1 MLPQVVIECVLS
13 LALIA
18 VSAAAIFSERMQPA
32 LRTDIARNTPW
43 DAMNSRP
50 SYWRF
55 NHRHRPLGP
64 EALAH

>member
-1 MLPQVVIECVLS
+1 MLPQVVAECVLS

-18 VSAAAIFSERMQPA
+18 VTAAAVFSERMQPA
-32 LRTDIARNTPW
+32 LRTDIARSTSW

-50 SYWRF
+50 SFWRF
-55 NHRHRPLGP
+55 NHRHRLVGT